1 MYKFTI
7 YGTKICRA
15 NNLFYIS
22 MWAYSAYKAIQG
34 GQLRQGGLA
43 VLRNSTCDIHYLK
56 LGYQSVI
63 SVLNMAGLH
72 TKQPPIR
79 FLKLGGTSC
88 EMAIFYCNYCS
99 TIEHFTPQY

>member
-1 MYKFTI
+1 
-7 YGTKICRA
+7 
-15 NNLFYIS
+15 

-43 VLRNSTCDIHYLK
+43 VLHNSTCDIHYLK

-72 TKQPPIR
+72 TKHPPIR
-79 FLKLGGTSC
+79 FLKLCDTLC
-88 EMAIFYCNYCS
+88 EMAIFTCS
-99 TIEHFTPQY
+99 TIDAYSAPPRIPTCYPGRYRVHRVTYLGRYV

>member
-1 MYKFTI
+1 
-7 YGTKICRA
+7 
-15 NNLFYIS
+15 

-56 LGYQSVI
+56 LEYQSVI

-79 FLKLGGTSC
+79 FLKLDGTSC